1 MSIKKLDDG
10 RYEVDMRPQGRNGKR
25 IRRKFAKKHE
35 ATAFERYVLA
45 NQHDKAWIEK
55 PKDARPLSELI
66 KIWWIYH
73 GQNMKWGGIARQTL
87 NLVERLMGDPC
98 AFQIDDRAIAVFR
111 SRLLSQGIKAS
122 TVNRRLITL
131 GGMFSFL
138 IGAGMYHAPHPLRDM
153 KKLREAPTAMSYLSQ
168 REITDLLAKLEGDN
182 RNLAV
187 LCLSTGAR
195 WGEAAQ
201 LRSEHIINQRVMFV
215 ATKNGKTRVV
225 PISAELSSQ
234 LVDGK
239 SGRLFPRVDYLMVR
253 QVLREVKPDLPQGQA
268 SHVLRH
274 TFATHFMANGGN
286 IITLQ
291 RILGHANIQQTMTYA
306 HFAPDYLQDAITFN
320 PLRGGVGI
328 A

>member
-10 RYEVDMRPQGRNGKR
+10 RYEVDVRPTGRYGKR

-45 NQHDKAWIEK
+45 NQHDKAWIDK
-55 PKDARPLSELI
+55 PKDARQLSELI
-66 KIWWIYH
+66 QLWWLYH
-73 GQNMKWGGIARQTL
+73 GQNTKWGEKARKTL
-87 NLVERLMGDPC
+87 ELVEELMGNPC

-131 GGMFSFL
+131 SGMFTFL
-138 IGAGMYHAPHPLRDM
+138 IDAGMYHAPHPLKGM
-153 KKLREAPTAMSYLSQ
+153 KKLKVAPTAMSYLSKS
-168 REITDLLAKLEGDN
+168 EITDLLNRLESDN

-195 WGEAAQ
+195 WGEAVE
-201 LRSEHIINQRVMFV
+201 LRAEHVINQRVMFV

-225 PISAELSSQ
+225 PISADVSAQ
-234 LVDGK
+234 LADGR
-239 SGRLFPRVDYLMVR
+239 SGLLFPKADYPTVR

-328 A
+328 G

>member
-10 RYEVDMRPQGRNGKR
+10 RYEVDIRPQGRYGKR

-55 PKDARPLSELI
+55 PKDARRLSELI
-66 KIWWIYH
+66 QLWWIYH
-73 GQNMKWGGIARQTL
+73 GQNLKWGMPTRREL
-87 NLVERLMGDPC
+87 ELVDRKMSHPC
-98 AFQIDDRAIAVFR
+98 AFQIDNHMLAVYR
-111 SRLLSQGIKAS
+111 SQSLSQGIKAS
-122 TVNRRLITL
+122 TVNRRLMAL
-131 GGMFSFL
+131 SGMFSFL
-138 IGAGMYHAPHPLRDM
+138 IDAGMYHAPHPLNGA
-153 KKLREAPTAMSYLSQ
+153 KKLKTQPTAMSYLSQ
-168 REITDLLAKLEGDN
+168 IEIRGLLEKLDGDN
-182 RNLAV
+182 RDLAI

-195 WGEAAQ
+195 WSEAAE
-201 LRSEHIINQRVMFV
+201 LRAEHVINQRVMFV

-225 PISAELSSQ
+225 PVSADVSAQ

-239 SGRLFPRVDYLMVR
+239 SGRLFPNVDYLVVR
-253 QVLREVKPDLPQGQA
+253 QVLREVKPDLPHGQA

-291 RILGHANIQQTMTYA
+291 RILGHGTIQQTMAYA

-320 PLRGGVGI
+320 PLRGGASI
-328 A
+328 E

>member
-10 RYEVDMRPQGRNGKR
+10 RYEVDVRPTGRYGKR

-66 KIWWIYH
+66 QLWWLYH
-73 GQNMKWGGIARQTL
+73 GQNMKWGDKTRKTL
-87 NLVERLMGDPC
+87 TLVEQLMGNPC
-98 AFQIDDRAIAVFR
+98 AFQINDRAIAVLR
-111 SRLLSQGIKAS
+111 SQLLSQGIKAS

-138 IGAGMYHAPHPLRDM
+138 IDAGMYHAPHPLRKI
-153 KKLREAPTAMSYLSQ
+153 KKLKEAPTAMSYLSQ
-168 REITDLLAKLEGDN
+168 CEITGLLNRLEGDN

-195 WGEAAQ
+195 WGEAIA
-201 LRSEHIINQRVMFV
+201 LRAEHVINQRVMFV
-215 ATKNGKTRVV
+215 ATKNGKMRVV
-225 PISAELSSQ
+225 PISADVSAKLIN
-234 LVDGK
+234 GK
-239 SGRLFPRVDYLMVR
+239 SGQLFPNVDYKAVR

-320 PLRGGVGI
+320 PLRGGVDIG
-328 A
+328 